1 MAPLTDA
8 LRAGGLPSL
17 RRLALDHN
25 LLDDGP
31 MRALATALATPTE
44 AGLARLGLDE
54 LYVEHNAAGE
64 EATQIVQD
72 YFLLDEEDEAVA
84 GKREG
89 GSAREVC
96 ETVSVSLYRCLGG
109 GGQVAASA
117 RSRVYT

>member
-1 MAPLTDA
+1 MDT

-31 MRALATALATPTE
+31 MRALATALASPTE

-54 LYVEHNAAGE
+54 LYVEHNAASE
-64 EATQIVQD
+64 EAMQAVQD

-84 GKREG
+84 RN